1 MVARNDK
8 GQFTKGGAGGPGR
21 PKREVE
27 RAYYDATVGAVSLDE
42 WKLIIGKAKEQAIA
56 GDDKARAWLGD
67 YLLGK
72 PQQQIDMTTGDKPLN
87 AAILFSYVEPR
98 GEQEAIEGQKIIE
111 GEVIE
116 D

>member
-1 MVARNDK
+1 MVARNDQ
-8 GQFTKGGAGGPGR
+8 GQFVKGGAGGPGR

-27 RAYYDATVGAVSLDE
+27 RAYYDVTVGAVSLDE

-98 GEQEAIEGQKIIE
+98 GEGESGEQQEITE
-111 GEVIE
+111 GEVVE
-116 D
+116 